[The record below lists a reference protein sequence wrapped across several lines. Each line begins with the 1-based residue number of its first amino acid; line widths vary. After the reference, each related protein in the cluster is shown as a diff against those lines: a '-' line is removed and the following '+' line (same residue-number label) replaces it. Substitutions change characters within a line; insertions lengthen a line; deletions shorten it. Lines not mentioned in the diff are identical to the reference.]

1 MVCEK
6 YSTVHGKHMV
16 TNIRER
22 NGLSCDVPKNQSE
35 SLNAKLR
42 RKTNYRANKLQVFYV
57 LLKMYIILKKK
68 GTDRHLLVKVTLRC
82 LIFFRDLLPY

>member
-1 MVCEK
+1 
-6 YSTVHGKHMV
+6 MV

-42 RKTNYRANKLQVFYV
+42 RKTNYRANKLEVFYV

-68 GTDRHLLVKVTLRC
+68 GTDRHLLVKVTLRY

>member
-22 NGLSCDVPKNQSE
+22 NDLSCDVSKNQSE

-42 RKTNYRANKLQVFYV
+42 RKTNYRANKLEVFYV

-68 GTDRHLLVKVTLRC
+68 GTDRHLLVKVTLRY

>member
-1 MVCEK
+1 
-6 YSTVHGKHMV
+6 MV

-22 NGLSCDVPKNQSE
+22 NGLSCDVSKNQSE

-42 RKTNYRANKLQVFYV
+42 RKTNYRANKLEVFYV

-68 GTDRHLLVKVTLRC
+68 GTDRHLLVKVTLRY